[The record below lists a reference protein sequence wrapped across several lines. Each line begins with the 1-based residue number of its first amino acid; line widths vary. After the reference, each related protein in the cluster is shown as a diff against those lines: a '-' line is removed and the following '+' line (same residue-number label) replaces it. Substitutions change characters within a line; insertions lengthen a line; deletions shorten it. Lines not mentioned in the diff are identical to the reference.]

1 MYIANGKLQCSKF
14 YCSCYK
20 TCSLPCSGM
29 NFSVIQSVL
38 LLVLKALW
46 NIGWVG
52 GTSKMT
58 CDGKET

>member
-1 MYIANGKLQCSKF
+1 MVNYNVVNFTSLVTKP
-14 YCSCYK
+14 
-20 TCSLPCSGM
+20 CSLHCSGM